1 MNTNIVSRDEVA
13 DPLHERRSVSHEGGV
28 GAGKLRNDATL
39 SQRRRLW
46 MLRWAR
52 RVDVLHGAAEQ
63 AVKLPVGR
71 DPVQQTALTVPI
83 AVWDPVRMLL
93 GVDDVL
99 SRDVDGAGLPPV
111 RPASPLL
118 LLPRMLLLV
127 LIQVGLL
134 CLGDLAHQSW
144 YPCGLRLALHRAQQG
159 RGG

>member
-1 MNTNIVSRDEVA
+1 MNTNIVSRDEVDSA
-13 DPLHERRSVSHEGGV
+13 LHERRSVSHEGGV

-63 AVKLPVGR
+63 AVKLPVGC
-71 DPVQQTALTVPI
+71 DPVQETALTVAI
-83 AVWDPVRMLL
+83 AVWNPRMLL

-99 SRDVDGAGLPPV
+99 SGDVDGAGLPPV

-118 LLPRMLLLV
+118 LLPRMLLL

-144 YPCGLRLALHRAQQG
+144 
-159 RGG
+159 

>member
-1 MNTNIVSRDEVA
+1 
-13 DPLHERRSVSHEGGV
+13 
-28 GAGKLRNDATL
+28 
-39 SQRRRLW
+39 
-46 MLRWAR
+46 MLRWAG

-63 AVKLPVGR
+63 AVKLPVR
-71 DPVQQTALTVPI
+71 CNSVQQTALTVAI

-111 RPASPLL
+111 RPAPPLL
-118 LLPRMLLLV
+118 LLPRVLLL

-144 YPCGLRLALHRAQQG
+144 QPPVLSLALHRAQQG

>member
-1 MNTNIVSRDEVA
+1 MSRDEVDSA
-13 DPLHERRSVSHEGGV
+13 LHERRSVSHEGGV
-28 GAGKLRNDATL
+28 GAGKLRNDSTL

-46 MLRWAR
+46 MLRMLRWAR

-63 AVKLPVGR
+63 AVKLPVR
-71 DPVQQTALTVPI
+71 CNSVQQTALTVAI

-111 RPASPLL
+111 RSASPLL
-118 LLPRMLLLV
+118 LLPRVLL

-144 YPCGLRLALHRAQQG
+144 
-159 RGG
+159 

>member
-1 MNTNIVSRDEVA
+1 
-13 DPLHERRSVSHEGGV
+13 
-28 GAGKLRNDATL
+28 
-39 SQRRRLW
+39 

-71 DPVQQTALTVPI
+71 DPSQQTALAVAI

-99 SRDVDGAGLPPV
+99 SGDVDGAGLPPV
-111 RPASPLL
+111 RPAPPLL
-118 LLPRMLLLV
+118 LLPGMLL
-127 LIQVGLL
+127 LIQVGFL

-144 YPCGLRLALHRAQQG
+144 
-159 RGG
+159 